1 MISPFTN
8 SSDVVNGV
16 NTELNGVGLITQQC
30 RYKET
35 EMEIY
40 FQVKENP

>member
-8 SSDVVNGV
+8 SSDEDNGV
-16 NTELNGVGLITQQC
+16 NTELNGVGLITQC